1 MNFSILSRSLS
12 MIALACAVA
21 VAIPGL
27 PAQAQGKAS
36 GTKAAEAT
44 QHLIF
49 AVNEGASGA
58 VDAADIAR
66 RYNNL
71 KEVIERSTKT
81 SLTLVAVRD
90 ANMLRKALQTG
101 TYALVLSRPVDT
113 LAVAVRDYNYQPVV
127 MAKEDGQAYF
137 IVPKDSPIRSLA
149 DLKGKK
155 IVTPEQ
161 GSYMWHIINAV
172 LRDNKIAA
180 ADVERKTMRDQAAIG
195 WSVNSGFFDA
205 GVVASFSGVGRG
217 WEKQGGRIVAK
228 SRNVPVTPLIAS
240 QAFSA
245 AQVARMRSALM
256 ALDSTEAGAAMTK
269 SIGITGFREAE
280 ASSLIEL
287 LDWLGI
293 EK

>member
-1 MNFSILSRSLS
+1 MNFSILSRSLRLIS
-12 MIALACAVA
+12 LACAVA
-21 VAIPGL
+21 IPGM

-36 GTKAAEAT
+36 GAKAAEAT
-44 QHLIF
+44 QQLIF
-49 AVNEGASGA
+49 AVNEGASGG

-101 TYALVLSRPVDT
+101 AYALVLSRPVDT
-113 LAVAVRDYNYQPVV
+113 LAVAVRDYGYQPVV

-172 LRDNKIAA
+172 LRDNKITA

-245 AQVARMRSALM
+245 VQVARMRSALV
-256 ALDSTEAGAAMTK
+256 ALDSTEAGAAMMK